1 LAGSKFSFK
10 LRKKIRLKLNSP
22 ILCINEFREPLKIH
36 SEAMMNLVGQ
46 AFQPVSTGWK
56 ARATGLENHEKTT
69 KFVFLAVPF
78 SFCFAVRLKG
88 GGERLW
94 V

>member
-1 LAGSKFSFK
+1 
-10 LRKKIRLKLNSP
+10 
-22 ILCINEFREPLKIH
+22 
-36 SEAMMNLVGQ
+36 MMNLVGQ